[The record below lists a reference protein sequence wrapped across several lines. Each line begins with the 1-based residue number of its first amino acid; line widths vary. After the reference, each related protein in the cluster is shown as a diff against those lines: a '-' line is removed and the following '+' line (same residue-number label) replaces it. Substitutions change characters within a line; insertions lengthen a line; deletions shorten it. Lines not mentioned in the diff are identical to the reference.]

1 MVQRRSRKV
10 PFNCYLS
17 VEQLDALDSA
27 SETEGRPRAEIVR
40 EAVAQYLAGYL
51 SAPEDGDLSG
61 PPVLHEDGAGE
72 IDEATE
78 CAADS
83 GAGSITERMT
93 AP

>member
-51 SAPEDGDLSG
+51 AVPGDGDLSG
-61 PPVLHEDGAGE
+61 PSTLHEDGSGDP
-72 IDEATE
+72 DEAPGS
-78 CAADS
+78 AADA
-83 GAGSITERMT
+83 GAGSRPERKT
-93 AP
+93 AL